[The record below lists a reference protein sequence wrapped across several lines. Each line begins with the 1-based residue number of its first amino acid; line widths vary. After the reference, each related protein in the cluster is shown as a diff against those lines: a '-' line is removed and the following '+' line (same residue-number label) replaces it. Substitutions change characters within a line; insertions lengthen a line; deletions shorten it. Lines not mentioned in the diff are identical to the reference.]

1 MLISLVGYRGTGK
14 TTIGHLLAERL
25 GWHCIDSD
33 TEIVS
38 LTGQSIQQIFAENG
52 EEKFRD
58 YESDVIRDLVRRHKV
73 VLALG
78 GGAVLRPENQQLVTV
93 AGPVVWLTASPE
105 TIHRRISDDPVSTS
119 QRPKLTSSGGI
130 EEIRQLLETRHPV
143 YQACADCTIATDDRA
158 PREIVDE
165 ILNTLDILPQS
176 L

>member
-33 TEIVS
+33 NEIVS
-38 LTGQSIQQIFAENG
+38 LTGQSIQQIFAEGG

-78 GGAVLRPENQQLVTV
+78 GGAILRTENRQLVSV
-93 AGPVVWLTASPE
+93 AGPVVWLTASAE
-105 TIHRRISDDPVSTS
+105 TIQRRISDDPVSAT
-119 QRPKLTSSGGI
+119 QRPNLTSSGGI
-130 EEIRQLLETRHPV
+130 DEIRQLLEQRLPA
-143 YQACADCTIATDDRA
+143 YQACADCTVATDDRA
-158 PREIVDE
+158 PREIVD
-165 ILNTLDILPQS
+165 DILKTLEIPPES